1 MSESSAQ
8 DNSHQNINRRFLIGL
23 ARAFGGAIMFSFPLF
38 MTMEMWWNGFTMGRF
53 RLALF
58 IFLSIPLL
66 FGLSYYDGFEDT
78 NSLKDDAIDTFVA
91 FAVGFTASAM
101 MLAVLNLINFS
112 MSANEVIGKISLQA
126 VIASFGAMVAQSLL
140 GGNSDEDK
148 DDQNKSLTAQ
158 YLGQLFLMAAGAL
171 FLSMSGAATEEMILL
186 AYKMTSWHAVALALG
201 SILMMHAFVYAVE
214 FSGQEEVKP
223 QGSSMWSAFFRYT
236 IVGYAIVL
244 LISFYLLWT
253 FGRADGMGLTE
264 MINSVIVLSFPG
276 ALGASA
282 SRLIL

>member
-1 MSESSAQ
+1 MPENSSDKKKNQ
-8 DNSHQNINRRFLIGL
+8 RPNRRFLIGL

-38 MTMEMWWNGFTMGRF
+38 MTMEMWRNGFSMDRL

-58 IFLSIPLL
+58 IFLSVPLL
-66 FGLSYYDGFEDT
+66 FGLSYFDGFENT

-91 FAVGFTASAM
+91 LAVGFTASTAM
-101 MLAVLNLINFS
+101 LSVLNLINFT
-112 MSANEVIGKISLQA
+112 MSADEVIGKVSLQA

-140 GGNSDEDK
+140 GGNSDKDK
-148 DDQNKSLTAQ
+148 NDESKSLTAQ

-171 FLSMSGAATEEMILL
+171 FLSMSAAATEEMVLL
-186 AYKMTSWHAVALALG
+186 AYKMTNWRAVFLALG
-201 SILMMHAFVYAVE
+201 TILMMHAFVYAVE
-214 FSGQEEVKP
+214 FSGQEVVKP
-223 QGSSMWSAFFRYT
+223 QGSSMWSVFFRYT

-253 FGRADGMGLTE
+253 FGRVGGTGTTE
-264 MINSVIVLSFPG
+264 LISSVIVLSFPG

>member
-1 MSESSAQ
+1 MPENSSDKKKNQ
-8 DNSHQNINRRFLIGL
+8 RPNQRFLIGL

-38 MTMEMWWNGFTMGRF
+38 MTMEMWWNGFAMNRF

-66 FGLSYYDGFEDT
+66 CGLSYYDGFENT

-91 FAVGFTASAM
+91 LAVGFTASTAM
-101 MLAVLNLINFS
+101 LSVLNLINFT
-112 MSANEVIGKISLQA
+112 MSADEIIGKISLQA

-148 DDQNKSLTAQ
+148 DDENKSLTAQ

-171 FLSMSGAATEEMILL
+171 FLSMSAAATEEMILL
-186 AYKMTSWHAVALALG
+186 AYKMTNWHAVFLALG
-201 SILMMHAFVYAVE
+201 TILMMHAFVYAVE

-223 QGSSMWSAFFRYT
+223 RGSSMWSVFLRYT

-253 FGRADGMGLTE
+253 FGRVGGTGTTKL
-264 MINSVIVLSFPG
+264 ISSVIVLSFPG